1 MEASSAGTKKDT
13 DSSKY
18 KDPSMC
24 KKAVKLQTR
33 PFLTEKEVRAQNQN
47 LGGWSQEPQKIVSGK
62 QDWALTNQVSGNMLL
77 AGFQNCYG
85 SVTAIRLSFLPSLK
99 ENFSEI
105 ILSLYHIICC
115 TCVGMGQT
123 MGPFISQ
130 VFRLRGIILRELLRD
145 LHLNRNLIYVIK
157 SWSSSLG

>member
-1 MEASSAGTKKDT
+1 
-13 DSSKY
+13 
-18 KDPSMC
+18 
-24 KKAVKLQTR
+24 
-33 PFLTEKEVRAQNQN
+33 
-47 LGGWSQEPQKIVSGK
+47 
-62 QDWALTNQVSGNMLL
+62 MLL

-130 VFRLRGIILRELLRD
+130 VFRLRGITLRELLRD
-145 LHLNRNLIYVIK
+145 LHLHWNLIYVIK
-157 SWSSSLG
+157 SWSSSLSGCHNGMRMLGLRRRCMPFPCGKNVNNNVIREQTVTA